1 MAILGC
7 TRPCHASINYNT
19 YRMEARRSLSTMIFV
34 LLMLWINLRS
44 IEPPSEAVEE
54 KGFFS
59 AINALNRTIRPT
71 NYPSNVSD
79 WYKGTRT
86 DSFHPRVASQI

>member
-1 MAILGC
+1 
-7 TRPCHASINYNT
+7 
-19 YRMEARRSLSTMIFV
+19 MIFV

-44 IEPPSEAVEE
+44 IEPPPESTEE

-59 AINALNRTIRPT
+59 ALNALNRTIRPT

-79 WYKGTRT
+79 WYKGTRIGL
-86 DSFHPRVASQI
+86 F